1 MFDLFQEWI
10 VLEGDSTLKRAIKAQ
25 GTDSVLQY
33 QKEQLDTA
41 LKFCTNFRHG
51 IDIGANYELMSY
63 SMSQQFEQ
71 VSSFEIV
78 PEINECFRKNMQKF
92 NIRNVNIYGCGL
104 GDKEEEVAL
113 EFNPKSTFRTHV
125 DKDAKG
131 SFKVRTL
138 DSYNF
143 GNVDFIKMDVE
154 GYEPLVIKGAIETI
168 KKFKPVILYE
178 EKGHAERFGY
188 RKKIVR
194 ELLRDLKYRKLAS
207 VGSKNALLGV
217 I

>member
-1 MFDLFQEWI
+1 MFDLFQEWT
-10 VLEGDSTLKRAIKAQ
+10 VLEGDRTLNRAIKAQ

-41 LKFCTNFRHG
+41 LSFCTNFRHG
-51 IDIGANYELMSY
+51 IDIGANYGLMSY
-63 SMSQQFEQ
+63 SMSQHFDQ

-78 PEINECFRKNMQKF
+78 PELNECLRKNMQKF
-92 NIRNVNIYGCGL
+92 DIRNVNIYGCGL
-104 GDKEEEVAL
+104 GDKEQEVAL
-113 EFNPKSTFRTHV
+113 DFNPKSTFRTHV

-131 SFKVRTL
+131 SIKVKTL

-207 VGSKNALLGV
+207 VGSKNTLLGV